1 MEVECINFIHFK
13 VFQQAFL
20 ALNDI
25 TQFLQ
30 HGFKN
35 NQEIVHIIAKSYL
48 IVFYCNVV
56 TQIYGSKNNTR
67 LTCIIEIKLL
77 YEKMKVTASIVTAV
91 LIVLEKCVKFCGE
104 S

>member
-1 MEVECINFIHFK
+1 MCTNIRHIKKYHRGKECINFIHFK
-13 VFQQAFL
+13 VFQKAFL

-48 IVFYCNVV
+48 ILFYCNVV
-56 TQIYGSKNNTR
+56 TQIYGNKIYTR
-67 LTCIIEIKLL
+67 LTCIIIEIKLL
-77 YEKMKVTASIVTAV
+77 YEK
-91 LIVLEKCVKFCGE
+91 
-104 S
+104 